1 MRKMLFPLAFCLLLG
16 GAAAAQD
23 TVDTLKA
30 GTAPVPVEGP
40 VLAFAEKSHD
50 FGDIRQGE
58 KVSYTFTFTNTGTAP
73 LIISN
78 VATTCWLHGHRLD
91 QGARRPGQ
99 DGRNLGHLRQ
109 QGQNEPAA
117 QGDHHPFQLDHG
129 PPDGFPHHQR
139 AARRQ
144 LAAVDPGIWGTDLYS
159 DL

>member
-1 MRKMLFPLAFCLLLG
+1 MRKMLFPLALCLLLG

-30 GTAPVPVEGP
+30 GTAPLPAEGP

-73 LIISN
+73 LIISQRSHHLR
-78 VATTCWLHGHRLD
+78 LHGHRLD

-99 DGRNLGHLRQ
+99 VGRNLGYLRQ
-109 QGQNEPAA
+109 QGQTEPPA
-117 QGDHHPFQLDHG
+117 QGNHHPFQLDDG
-129 PPDGFPHHQR
+129 PPDGFPHYQR
-139 AARRQ
+139 AARGNSQR
-144 LAAVDPGIWGTDLYS
+144 
-159 DL
+159 